1 MNMNRLKIN
10 KLGENDEIINFFF
23 LVLQLRKTKIEVETK
38 NQNLQSRNMNELKV
52 DHYEILKI

>member
-1 MNMNRLKIN
+1 MSLNRLKMN
-10 KLGENDEIINFFF
+10 KLGKIDEIVNFFF
-23 LVLQLRKTKIEVETK
+23 LVLQLWNAKIEVETK